1 MTERF
6 RPHHILCERFL
17 SLDFVERGKKFAE
30 SKQRV
35 IEIVGAHDDTLVE
48 AIEGVDEIC
57 RVCPNCRGYRCTSPD
72 GGEEAVRKW
81 DSIILRS
88 LGIGWGETMTA
99 KRWRTLVDDKAPLDL
114 CRSKCPHRSK
124 CTMGQ
129 AGRGAEPS
137 GVEEIEDV
145 VGLQC
150 TPGGCE
156 EIGKKY
162 APLRDQAYASIK
174 NAIITAELKPN
185 QRIGEEAVAAR
196 IGTSRTPVRE
206 ALQKLEIEGLIL
218 KKQGGGFVVKGVVEE
233 EIEDIVGLQCTLESY
248 AGRLAMMR
256 IKEEELCDL
265 DHFIELQEECVTNLD
280 AETFIHL
287 DGEFHARIHRAAKNA
302 RLYELV
308 QSLQDILDRYRA
320 IIFRSHASLHQSV
333 KDHKEM
339 IALMRA
345 RNARKIEK
353 LISRHMIRGKNIMK
367 KNLNL

>member
-1 MTERF
+1 
-6 RPHHILCERFL
+6 
-17 SLDFVERGKKFAE
+17 V
-30 SKQRV
+30 
-35 IEIVGAHDDTLVE
+35 
-48 AIEGVDEIC
+48 
-57 RVCPNCRGYRCTSPD
+57 
-72 GGEEAVRKW
+72 
-81 DSIILRS
+81 
-88 LGIGWGETMTA
+88 
-99 KRWRTLVDDKAPLDL
+99 
-114 CRSKCPHRSK
+114 
-124 CTMGQ
+124 
-129 AGRGAEPS
+129 
-137 GVEEIEDV
+137 VEEIEDV

-156 EIGKKY
+156 EMGKKY

-248 AGRLAMMR
+248 AGRLAMTR
-256 IKEEELCDL
+256 ITEEELCDL
-265 DHFIELQEECVTNLD
+265 DHFIELQEECVINLD
-280 AETFIHL
+280 AETFIRL